1 MTRFERTEKILKNSY
16 DKVRELSVLVLG
28 IGGVGGYVVESLVR
42 MGIRKIILVDYDI
55 VDITNI
61 NRQIIALN
69 STIGKFKVDV
79 FETRINEINP
89 NCEVIKITEKITLE
103 NINLL
108 FEYDVDYIVDA
119 CDTVSVK
126 KELLK
131 ICKKKN
137 QKIII
142 STGTAN
148 KIDASKL
155 EIIDLRKTSYDPI
168 AKILRKVVK
177 EENIKGKIPVL
188 ASKEMPIKTDD
199 NKLGSVSFVPS
210 VAGLLITN
218 YIINEVIK

>member
-1 MTRFERTEKILKNSY
+1 MTQFERIEKILNNY
-16 DKVRELSVLVLG
+16 DKVKKLSVLVLG

-42 MGIRKIILVDYDI
+42 MGIAKIILVDYDT

-69 STIGKFKVDV
+69 STIGQYKVDV
-79 FETRINEINP
+79 FEKRINDINP
-89 NCEVIKITEKITLE
+89 NCTVIKLKEKITLE
-103 NINLL
+103 NIDML
-108 FEYDVDYIVDA
+108 FNDDVDYIIDA
-119 CDTVSVK
+119 CDTVPVK

-131 ICKKKN
+131 RCKKRN
-137 QKIII
+137 QKLII

-148 KIDASKL
+148 KVDASKL
-155 EIIDLRKTSYDPI
+155 EITDIRKTSYDPI

-177 EENIKGKIPVL
+177 EEKLKGKIPVL
-188 ASKEMPIKTDD
+188 ASSETPIKTDD
-199 NKLGSVSFVPS
+199 HKLGSVSFVPS